1 MLNTPGQD
9 DHDGDLEL
17 DFGDLEPHGAGDGP
31 DAGSPDTGSP
41 DTDGPGEPIDVD
53 DCTPLDDER
62 EQVGYELYAWAPA
75 ELDELDDAL
84 HELGLPHEWVSDGYE
99 VVVHAEDEERVDA
112 LLPTIRY
119 PDEIPAEDDDGDDTE
134 VEVLSALFVSADRM
148 QRDPTGDAV
157 AAFLDAAE
165 RIGDKPPYGLDATEW
180 TRVTGIV
187 DDLIDMFHAAA
198 PTGEIAAAATA
209 LRNRLRPL
217 V

>member
-17 DFGDLEPHGAGDGP
+17 DFGNLDQYGPGP
-31 DAGSPDTGSP
+31 DPEPAPAAVEDAPADRSNPDL
-41 DTDGPGEPIDVD
+41 D

-62 EQVGYELYAWAPA
+62 EQVGYELYSWDPGQ
-75 ELDELDDAL
+75 LDELDDAL
-84 HELGLPHEWVSDGYE
+84 HELGLPHEWVSDGFE
-99 VVVHAEDEERVDA
+99 VVVHAENEEQVDA

-119 PDEIPAEDDDGDDTE
+119 PDEIPEEEDDGDDTDI
-134 VEVLSALFVSADRM
+134 EVLSELFVASDRM

-165 RIGDKPPYGLDATEW
+165 RIGDRPPYGIDAHQW
-180 TRVTGIV
+180 TRVVEVI
-187 DDLIDMFHAAA
+187 DELIDMFHAAA
-198 PTGEIAAAATA
+198 PTGEIAATATA

>member
-17 DFGDLEPHGAGDGP
+17 DFGDLDRHEPEPGP
-31 DAGSPDTGSP
+31 APGPVPDH
-41 DTDGPGEPIDVD
+41 ELD

-62 EQVGYELYAWAPA
+62 EQVGYELYSWDPGQ
-75 ELDELDDAL
+75 LDELDDAL

-99 VVVHAEDEERVDA
+99 VVVHADDEERVDA

-119 PDEIPAEDDDGDDTE
+119 PDEIPAEEDDGDDTDI
-134 VEVLSALFVSADRM
+134 EVLSELFVASDRM

-165 RIGDKPPYGLDATEW
+165 RIGERPPYGIEPTQWSKVVE
-180 TRVTGIV
+180 VV
-187 DDLIDMFHAAA
+187 DELIDMFHAAA
-198 PTGEIAAAATA
+198 PTGEIASMAST

-217 V
+217 I